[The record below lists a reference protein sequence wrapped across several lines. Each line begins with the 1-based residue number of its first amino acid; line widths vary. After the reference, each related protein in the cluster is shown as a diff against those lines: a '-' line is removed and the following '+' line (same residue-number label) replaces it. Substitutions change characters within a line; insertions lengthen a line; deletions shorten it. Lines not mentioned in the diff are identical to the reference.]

1 MVAANFLRSVRLT
14 TLLSGLVVLVGCSWL
29 PFTDERPT
37 YRGPP
42 RIADV
47 VANLPE
53 LELPQAV
60 AEIPTRQDVLAA
72 YARVYGLIPDP
83 ADNHSVGKR
92 LADLQMGIGEDR
104 DIAGDDD
111 PYRDAIDLYEVLLQN
126 AAGDGKDEILY
137 QLARAHDVVGQ
148 TDQTIDY
155 LNTLIAQFPHS
166 AFIVECRFRRAEI
179 EFSREH
185 FAQAARD
192 YGYVVALGDTTPY
205 WQNANYMRGWSQFKL
220 GDLAAGLTSFFT
232 VIDNVLGTL
241 DASSLPRTEREIL
254 DDSFRVVTL
263 ALGYLD
269 GPQTLARQMAVLER
283 PAWQYLAYQTLADDY
298 LAKERFLDSVATW
311 QTFIEHNDLDPR
323 APRAHIGMIDTLVR
337 ADFPS
342 DIQPKKAEFV
352 TRYGIY
358 SKFWDVHDAAV
369 RDTYLATLHDYLSQL
384 AKVAHARA
392 QDEKK
397 RQSKRRAYLQAAE
410 LYEQIVAT
418 FPEDPA
424 TAEYYF
430 LLGEVYAQADEPAR
444 AVAAFQRVVRDFL
457 AYERAPEAGY
467 AAILELNALV
477 ATAPV
482 ADRELWL
489 RLKIDS
495 QIEFALLFSATEHA
509 PAVQMAAA
517 DSLFQLAEYAE
528 SVELAQNFLKTWP
541 QATVELKK
549 TAWLIEGHGLF
560 ELSDFAAAELSYHRL
575 LAIDL
580 ADAERSRVED
590 RLLAAVY
597 KQGEASEAAGAADE
611 AVAHYL
617 RLREL
622 NPDAE
627 LAVQGQFDAVAV
639 IEEGG
644 ELARAAQLLAD
655 FRSRHPRHELAR
667 DINKRLADLYER
679 TQDWT
684 GAVAEYVDLAQTA
697 EDAATRRRS
706 LYRAAELYLELAA
719 IPQAIELFRDYA
731 HTYAEPA
738 ELTMEAMNHLDVLYQ
753 ATAEPVKRRFWL
765 AKKIDQHASMG
776 ANADARATY
785 LAAEA
790 RFVLAE
796 DERARFDKIR
806 LNHPLQKSLKAKQR
820 ALTKTVKAFEAV
832 AAYQVAEYSSA
843 STYQIADLYSAL
855 STSIMRSAR
864 PEDLSELEL
873 EQYEILLEEQAF
885 PFEEQAISLH
895 EINMRRSWEG
905 VYDDWVKKSFVEL
918 SRLMPARFDKQEI
931 EVAYVETIH

>member
-1 MVAANFLRSVRLT
+1 MFTAVLTKLVRL
-14 TLLSGLVVLVGCSWL
+14 LPFVPVLALTGCSWL
-29 PFTDERPT
+29 PFSDERPA

-53 LELPQAV
+53 LELPRAV
-60 AEIPTRQDVLAA
+60 AQKPTREDVMAA
-72 YARVYGLIPDP
+72 YERVYGLIPDP

-92 LADLQMGIGEDR
+92 LADLQMSIGEDR
-104 DIAGDDD
+104 DIAGADD

-126 AAGDGKDEILY
+126 AAGEGKDEILY

-155 LNTLIAQFPHS
+155 LNTLIAQFPQS
-166 AFIVECRFRRAEI
+166 TFIVESRFRRAEI
-179 EFSREH
+179 EFSREN

-192 YGYVVALGDTTPY
+192 YGYVATLGDTTPY
-205 WQNANYMRGWSQFKL
+205 WQNANYMHGWSQFKL
-220 GDLAAGLTSFFT
+220 GELGDGLTSFFT
-232 VIDNVLGTL
+232 VIDNVLGTSEVS
-241 DASSLPRTEREIL
+241 ALPRTEREIL

-269 GPQTLARQMAVLER
+269 GPRTLARQMALLER

-298 LAKERFLDSVATW
+298 LEKERFLDSVATW
-311 QTFIEHNDLDPR
+311 QTFIEHNHLDPR
-323 APRAHIGMIDTLVR
+323 APSAHIGMIDTLVK

-342 DIQPKKAEFV
+342 EIQPKKAEFV

-358 SKFWDVHDAAV
+358 SQFWDVHDASV
-369 RDTYLATLHDYLSQL
+369 RETYLATLHAYLAEL
-384 AKVAHARA
+384 AKVAHASA
-392 QDEKK
+392 QNEKK
-397 RQSKRRAYLQAAE
+397 QQSKRLAYLQAAE
-410 LYEQIVAT
+410 LYEQIVVT

-430 LLGEVYAQADEPAR
+430 LLGEVYAQADEHAR

-457 AYERAPEAGY
+457 EYERAPEAGY

-477 ATAPV
+477 ATAAV
-482 ADRELWL
+482 DEHELWL

-495 QIEFALLFSATEHA
+495 QIEFALLFSADEHA

-517 DSLFQLAEYAE
+517 DSLFGLNEHAEA
-528 SVELAQNFLKTWP
+528 VELAQNFLRTWP
-541 QATVELKK
+541 QAAVELKK

-560 ELSDFAAAELSYHRL
+560 ELSEFAAAEASYHKL
-575 LAIDL
+575 LAVDL
-580 ADAERSRVED
+580 VTDERARVED

-617 RLREL
+617 RLREFD
-622 NPDAE
+622 PDAE
-627 LAVQGQFDAVAV
+627 LAIQGQFDAVAV
-639 IEEGG
+639 IEERG
-644 ELARAAQLLAD
+644 ELVRAAELLAD
-655 FRSRHPRHELAR
+655 FRARHPRHELAV

-697 EDAATRRRS
+697 ADSETRRQS

-719 IPQAIELFRDYA
+719 VPQAIELFRDYA
-731 HTYAEPA
+731 HGYTEPA

-753 ATAEPVKRRFWL
+753 GTGEPDKRRFWL
-765 AKKIDQHASMG
+765 AKKINQHASMG
-776 ANADARATY
+776 ANANARATY

-790 RFVLAE
+790 SFVLAE
-796 DERARFDKIR
+796 DERARFDRIR
-806 LNHPLQKSLKAKQR
+806 LNHPLQKSLKSKQR
-820 ALTKTVKAFEAV
+820 ALKKTVKAFEAV
-832 AAYQVAEYSSA
+832 AAYRVAEYSSA

-855 STSIMRSAR
+855 SATILQSAR
-864 PEDLSELEL
+864 PKDLSELEL
-873 EQYEILLEEQAF
+873 AQYEILLEEQAF